1 MADYKRG
8 DTASWDTEQV
18 RRSQSEQR
26 TPAHR
31 PRKRKKRRFN
41 ILVYLLFVL
50 VTSAILAGVGWL
62 LINDLCAFNKE
73 DITATIEV
81 TADDTVSTIADK
93 LEDAGLIQYKW
104 FFKLFASV
112 ADAKDKIGTGTYEL
126 NTDMDYRALIVGMH
140 NSSGNL
146 NSDTVRITI
155 PEGYTVSQIIHL
167 MAEKGVNTEENLL
180 EAAKTASFSYEYINN
195 NSEDISRLEGYLFPD
210 TYDFY
215 LNEKPAN
222 AINRLIKNFDS
233 KLDDDLL
240 ARAEARGYDLKK
252 IITIAS
258 LIEKETDGTDQ
269 AKIASVIYNRL
280 EGSGDKGGTYGLLQ
294 IDAALLY
301 ALPDH
306 EVPITNA
313 DKQTDSKYNLYKY
326 AGLPPTPIANPGL
339 AAIEAALEPDT
350 TDYYYYALG
359 KDGKHHFSKTLQE
372 HNEFLNSGNYA
383 G

>member
-306 EVPITNA
+306 EGPITNA